1 MQSEVT
7 VILKGED
14 STFRKEFNCYDSIRI
29 SEDCPNLRKMVDQAK
44 YEFKGIPEEINLKIQ
59 IQWLEG

>member
-14 STFRKEFNCYDSIRI
+14 STFRKQFNCYEEISIS
-29 SEDCPNLRKMVDQAK
+29 SECSSLRKMIEQTK
-44 YEFKGIPEEINLKIQ
+44 KEFKGVPDEIQLRVHVE
-59 IQWLEG
+59 WLEG